1 MPLVEYKPEYFELMA
16 ETGKTAEVPAL
27 LHRAHLDYYYA
38 TSPHAKLYFSTD
50 DYHSVKALIGVEKM
64 PFLFGENRVT
74 VGFGHHWHSLQPGAG
89 GLLFMHWLKSCQIPM
104 EFGGS
109 DESHAFLKQSKWE
122 YFEGMHTYLLNPR
135 FRTRPED
142 STVIKLAKWVW
153 CKAAARPSLHKRL
166 ETVRDLAPKGLEVR
180 EEREYTEDLLPK
192 TSPFTVRFHPD
203 VEYLNWRYN
212 LNLSFVKYRV
222 FRLLISGETIGY
234 VILNEQSKRI
244 IVSQC
249 DATDPTALAYGA
261 LLSVAEA
268 GKSDRRR
275 KEIGLVS
282 SVPAMQEIYTR
293 FGFVTNPRLARR
305 FALGLQRIK
314 FDIPR
319 DTTQWLLNYDWGDV
333 VFRPPF
339 LDEEEA

>member
-1 MPLVEYKPEYFELMA
+1 MPLVEYKPEHFELIA

-27 LHRAHLDYYYA
+27 LHRAHTDYYYT

-50 DYHSVKALIGVEKM
+50 DFKSVKAMIAVEKM
-64 PFLFGENRVT
+64 PFLFGETSVT

-109 DESHAFLKQSKWE
+109 DESHAFLKQSRWE

-135 FRTRPED
+135 YRTNPDD
-142 STVIKLAKWVW
+142 SPVVKLAKWGW
-153 CKAAARPSLHKRL
+153 CKAAMRPPLHKRL
-166 ETVRDLAPKGLEVR
+166 DKIRSVAPKGLEVR
-180 EEREYTEDLLPK
+180 EERAYTEDLLPR

-203 VEYLNWRYN
+203 TEYLNWRYN

-222 FRLLISGETIGY
+222 FRLLLSEETIGY
-234 VILNEQSKRI
+234 VILNEQHNRI
-244 IVSQC
+244 VVSQC
-249 DATDPTALAYGA
+249 DATDPIALAYGT
-261 LLSVAEA
+261 LLSVLEA
-268 GKSDRRR
+268 GKSGTQR

-282 SVPAMQEIYTR
+282 SFPAMQEVYMK
-293 FGFVTNPRLARR
+293 FGFVTNQRLDRR

-339 LDEEEA
+339 LDEKEV